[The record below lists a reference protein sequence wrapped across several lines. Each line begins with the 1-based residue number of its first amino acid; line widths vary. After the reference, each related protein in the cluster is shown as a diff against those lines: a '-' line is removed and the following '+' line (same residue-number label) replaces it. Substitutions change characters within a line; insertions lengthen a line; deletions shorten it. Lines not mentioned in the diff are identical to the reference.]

1 MKSTLITLLSALL
14 LTIGAAPAEPVL
26 AQGSDCLSNRAIQD
40 AIAAGEI
47 APLARVLASAGV
59 GADAEILS
67 VRVCRDGG
75 GYNYIVAVMGRNGN
89 ARNLTL
95 PARN

>member
-14 LTIGAAPAEPVL
+14 LTAGAAPAEPAL
-26 AQGSDCLSNRAIQD
+26 AQGSNCLSNTDIQD
-40 AIAAGEI
+40 AIAGGEI

-59 GADAEILS
+59 GPDAEILS
-67 VRVCRDGG
+67 VRVCGEAGD
-75 GYNYIVAVMGRNGN
+75 YNYVVAVMGRDGN